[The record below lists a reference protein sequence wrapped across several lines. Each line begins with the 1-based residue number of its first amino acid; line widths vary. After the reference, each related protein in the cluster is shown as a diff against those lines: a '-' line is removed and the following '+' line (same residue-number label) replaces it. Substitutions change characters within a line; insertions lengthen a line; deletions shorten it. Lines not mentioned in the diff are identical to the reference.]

1 MPRGKLCRPRCA
13 WLLAALALCWFA
25 DAGAAATGTKI
36 LYLYNS
42 QSMSRTPQTV
52 SVGSVSIAGRGAS
65 KDWTL
70 APVLQLPLTLAA
82 GTVNITLTLQRT
94 GGNTRRTARVELRTV
109 SGASLGFSNSVNFNN
124 GGVIQSLA
132 FTLNL
137 AAAAT
142 VVAGDALVLRIYDNS
157 TSGART
163 FRVYQDRAGVG
174 ASILSFLATTVIK
187 VDSIAFYNAA
197 YPGVTTSS
205 PYLPAETVYIR
216 AVVSDP
222 FGSYDI
228 DPAGGSAPTVTV
240 TNPTGI
246 VRVNAAIMTQVAD
259 SGAATKTFEYAYT
272 LPTAPGLGLWSASVT
287 ALEGTEGTVS
297 DTAGSTFDVE
307 APEPLVMKTVSAVS
321 DPVEG
326 TVRAKSIPGSV
337 MAYDVV
343 VYNTGK
349 GPIDTGSL
357 TITDAV
363 PTDSSFELTGSP
375 PFTFTDGAVPSGL
388 SVTSSSDAN
397 ILYSNDGGATWSYVP
412 SCTRPCVDPAITD
425 IKITPGG
432 RMVGTTGTAGSTTG
446 APYFTLMYEVVIN

>member
-205 PYLPAETVYIR
+205 QIGR
-216 AVVSDP
+216 ASCWE
-222 FGSYDI
+222 
-228 DPAGGSAPTVTV
+228 
-240 TNPTGI
+240 
-246 VRVNAAIMTQVAD
+246 RV
-259 SGAATKTFEYAYT
+259 
-272 LPTAPGLGLWSASVT
+272 
-287 ALEGTEGTVS
+287 
-297 DTAGSTFDVE
+297 
-307 APEPLVMKTVSAVS
+307 
-321 DPVEG
+321 
-326 TVRAKSIPGSV
+326 
-337 MAYDVV
+337 
-343 VYNTGK
+343 
-349 GPIDTGSL
+349 
-357 TITDAV
+357 
-363 PTDSSFELTGSP
+363 
-375 PFTFTDGAVPSGL
+375 
-388 SVTSSSDAN
+388 
-397 ILYSNDGGATWSYVP
+397 
-412 SCTRPCVDPAITD
+412 
-425 IKITPGG
+425 
-432 RMVGTTGTAGSTTG
+432 
-446 APYFTLMYEVVIN
+446 